1 MDLLN
6 KVKQTIKKHFLIETG
21 DRVLLGI
28 SGGPDSVALLD
39 ILFRLK
45 KRLKFSLFLC
55 HLNHCLRKEAEEEA
69 HFVEELANSYS
80 LPITIAK
87 RNVSKIK
94 GASLEEKAREV
105 RYRFFTRT
113 AQEYQVNKIAIA
125 HNLDDQA
132 ETVLLRVI
140 RGTGLLGL
148 GGMKISRPLK
158 NNPRIQI
165 IRPLLEVKRKEILDY
180 LKEKDLVFVTDNS
193 NKSRIYLRN
202 RIRLEL
208 LPLLAEYNPRIKES
222 LAKLAVACQDD
233 FAFIEKSAFLFLPK
247 ILKRKDKKVMINIK
261 EFLKTP
267 KSLQKEILRL
277 ALKSLSAKP
286 LSFSAIDSL
295 QSLIIKDKGKVSLS
309 LPGKL
314 KATRLHQDLVLS
326 CTNS

>member
-1 MDLLN
+1 MDLLD
-6 KVKQTIKKHFLIETG
+6 KVKQTIKKHFLIERG

-28 SGGPDSVALLD
+28 SGGPDSVALLH
-39 ILFRLK
+39 ILFRLQ
-45 KRLKFSLFLC
+45 KRLNFSLFLC

-69 HFVEELANSYS
+69 HFVQELAKSFS
-80 LPITIAK
+80 LPIIIGK
-87 RNVSKIK
+87 KDIFKIK
-94 GASLEEKAREV
+94 GPSLEEKAREA
-105 RYRFFTRT
+105 RYRFFART

-132 ETVLLRVI
+132 ETILLRII

-180 LKEKDLVFVTDNS
+180 LKEKNLFFVTDSS

-222 LAKLAVACQDD
+222 LTKLAVGCQED
-233 FAFIEKSAFLFLPK
+233 FAFIEKSAFSFLPK
-247 ILKRKDKKVMINIK
+247 ILNRKDKKVIIDIK

-277 ALKSLSAKP
+277 ALKSLSKKP

-295 QSLIIKDKGKVSLS
+295 QSLIIKGKGKVSLS

-326 CTNS
+326 LYK